1 MRMTTS
7 EQADG
12 YLRLSEMIV
21 EEELCINLRGR
32 LEHCSRC
39 RDVCP
44 SGALRLSADAVD
56 LDQQKCTGCNSCLP
70 SCPAGALRSSGFIPE
85 RFVSVLAGRQ
95 RVDLHCRASTGTGGG
110 VVIPC
115 HAVLDARL
123 ISAARAE
130 GVETLALH
138 GLDQCAECRYGDAR
152 DGLRQVAETLDEWL
166 GEAAP
171 LLDMAPAG
179 ALSDAAREYQDQP
192 HLSRRAFLRFGG
204 AQAMTQAAEWVVP
217 GLNPEE
223 EDGDV
228 LPFYQSSVYP
238 QRTVQYQAV
247 LASRTG
253 RVPWRESAALPWKVR
268 AVNAS
273 CSGCLACGE
282 RCPTGAL
289 QAQESSQA
297 RELSFD
303 PLLCTDCMLCE
314 RICPEEAMVSHSA
327 LDLGELET
335 GRSLLFHLRQR
346 PCGRCGTP
354 FVPEEPAEENCR
366 VCGNEQELDDEWLD
380 MLSG

>member
-1 MRMTTS
+1 MRMTTQ

-12 YLRLSEMIV
+12 YLGLSELIV
-21 EEELCINLRGR
+21 EEELCLNLRGR
-32 LEHCSRC
+32 LEHCTRC

-44 SGALRLSADAVD
+44 SDALSLSADAVD
-56 LDQQKCTGCNSCLP
+56 LDREKCTGCNSCLP
-70 SCPAGALRSSGFIPE
+70 SCPAGALRSSGFVPE
-85 RFVSVLAGRQ
+85 RFIAALAGRE
-95 RVDLHCRASTGTGGG
+95 RVDLHCRASTGAGGG

-123 ISAARAE
+123 ASAARAE
-130 GVETLALH
+130 GVKTLALH

-152 DGLRQVAETLDEWL
+152 AVLRQVVATLDQWM

-171 LLDMAPAG
+171 LLDMAPVG
-179 ALSDAAREYQDQP
+179 ALPDAAREYQDQP

-204 AQAMTQAAEWVVP
+204 AQAMTQAVEWVVP

-228 LPFYQSSVYP
+228 LPFFQSSVYP

-247 LASRTG
+247 LSKRVE
-253 RVPWRESAALPWKVR
+253 RVPWQEDVALPWKVR
-268 AVNAS
+268 SVNDS

-289 QAQESSQA
+289 QARESSQA

-314 RICPEEAMVSHSA
+314 RLCPEGAMVPRPA
-327 LDLGELET
+327 LAPEELET
-335 GRSLLFHLRQR
+335 GRSLLFRLDQR

-354 FVPEEPAEENCR
+354 FVPEEPAQENCR
-366 VCGNEQELDDEWLD
+366 VCGNEQELDDAWLD